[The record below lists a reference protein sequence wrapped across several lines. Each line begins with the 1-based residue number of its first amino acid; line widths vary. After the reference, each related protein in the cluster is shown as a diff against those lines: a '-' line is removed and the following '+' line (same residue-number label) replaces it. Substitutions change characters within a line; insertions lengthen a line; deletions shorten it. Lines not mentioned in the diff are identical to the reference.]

1 MRELY
6 NFLGIAAIIAA
17 LCAIKYAIDLAKA
30 KKDEITDSRAR
41 GIIDVLIK
49 LMDAAV
55 KEANQDIVDELKS
68 SPENLFDKEKQVEIF
83 NKVVDKVKLWLG
95 DEQKEII
102 SKYLGGARNLEEFIE
117 SEVTAKVRDNKK
129 PKQEISLNVSGNTK
143 EKVGKNFNSE
153 TVK

>member
-6 NFLGIAAIIAA
+6 NLLGIVAIIAV
-17 LCAIKYAIDLAKA
+17 LCAAKYAIDLAKA

-55 KEANQDIVDELKS
+55 KEANQEVVDELKS
-68 SPENLFDKEKQVEIF
+68 NPEKLFDKEKQVEIF
-83 NKVVDKVKLWLG
+83 NSVVDKVKAWIG

-102 SKYLGGARNLEEFIE
+102 SKYLGGARNLEDFIE

-143 EKVGKNFNSE
+143 EKVGKNYKTDSA
-153 TVK
+153 K

>member
-6 NFLGIAAIIAA
+6 NLLGIAGIIAI
-17 LCAIKYAIDLAKA
+17 LCAAKYAIDLAKA

-49 LMDAAV
+49 LVDAAV
-55 KEANQDIVDELKS
+55 KDANQNVVDELKS
-68 SPENLFDKEKQVEIF
+68 NPEKLFDKEKQVEIF
-83 NKVVDKVKLWLG
+83 NSVVDKVKAWIG

-102 SKYLGGARNLEEFIE
+102 SKYLGGARNLEDFIE

-143 EKVGKNFNSE
+143 EKVGKNYKTDSA
-153 TVK
+153 K

>member
-1 MRELY
+1 MKELY
-6 NFLGIAAIIAA
+6 SLLGIVGIIAV
-17 LCAIKYAIDLAKA
+17 LCAAKYAIDLAKA

-49 LMDAAV
+49 LVDAAV

-68 SPENLFDKEKQVEIF
+68 SPENLFDKEKKVEIF

-102 SKYLGGARNLEEFIE
+102 SKYLGGARNLEDFIE

-129 PKQEISLNVSGNTK
+129 PKQEISLNVPGNTT
-143 EKVGKNFNSE
+143 EKVGGKFKTDSTN
-153 TVK
+153 

>member
-6 NFLGIAAIIAA
+6 NLLGIAGIIAV
-17 LCAIKYAIDLAKA
+17 LCAAKYAIDLAKA

-55 KEANQDIVDELKS
+55 KEANQEVVDELKS
-68 SPENLFDKEKQVEIF
+68 NPEKLFDKEKQVEIF
-83 NKVVDKVKLWLG
+83 NSVVDKVKLWLG
-95 DEQKEII
+95 DEQKDIVA
-102 SKYLGGARNLEEFIE
+102 KYLGGARKLEDFIE
-117 SEVTAKVRDNKK
+117 SEVSAKVRDNKK

-143 EKVGKNFNSE
+143 GKVGGNFKTDSA
-153 TVK
+153 K

>member
-6 NFLGIAAIIAA
+6 NLLGIAGIIAV
-17 LCAIKYAIDLAKA
+17 LCAAKYAIDLAKA

-55 KEANQDIVDELKS
+55 KEANQEVVDELKS
-68 SPENLFDKEKQVEIF
+68 NPEKLFDKEKQVEIF
-83 NKVVDKVKLWLG
+83 NSVVDKVKAWLG

-102 SKYLGGARNLEEFIE
+102 SKYLGGARELEDFIE

-143 EKVGKNFNSE
+143 EKVGKNYKTDS
-153 TVK
+153 VK

>member
-6 NFLGIAAIIAA
+6 NLLGIVAIIAV
-17 LCAIKYAIDLAKA
+17 LCAAKYAIDLAKA

-55 KEANQDIVDELKS
+55 KEANQEVVDELKS
-68 SPENLFDKEKQVEIF
+68 NPEKLFDKEKQVEIF
-83 NKVVDKVKLWLG
+83 NSVVDKVKAWIG
-95 DEQKEII
+95 DEQKDIVA
-102 SKYLGGARNLEEFIE
+102 KYLGGARSLDDFIE
-117 SEVTAKVRDNKK
+117 SEVSAKVRDNKK

-143 EKVGKNFNSE
+143 EKVGGNFKTDSA
-153 TVK
+153 K

>member
-6 NFLGIAAIIAA
+6 SFLGIAAIIAA

-49 LMDAAV
+49 LVDAAV

-68 SPENLFDKEKQVEIF
+68 SPENLFDKEKKVEIF

-102 SKYLGGARNLEEFIE
+102 SKYLGGARNLEDFIE

-129 PKQEISLNVSGNTK
+129 PKQEISLNVSGNIK
-143 EKVGKNFNSE
+143 EKVGKNFKTDS
-153 TVK
+153 VK

>member
-6 NFLGIAAIIAA
+6 NLLGIVAIIAV
-17 LCAIKYAIDLAKA
+17 LCAAKYAIDLAKA